1 MELNTIE
8 VWQPRWHDRMVL
20 IPPYKV
26 AAHNKIIFTQAK
38 SLEGKVYYASKQA
51 LSERPKENNGTVDC
65 YVIAL
70 DDLELMATPENN
82 QQRKLI

>member
-1 MELNTIE
+1 MILNEIQ
-8 VWQPRWHDRMVL
+8 VWSPRWHDRMVL

-26 AAHNKIIFTQAK
+26 AQHNKIIFTKAK
-38 SLEGKVYYASKQA
+38 NLEGKEYYASKQM
-51 LSERPKENNGTVDC
+51 LQERPKETNGTVEC

-82 QQRKLI
+82 KQRRLI